1 MDKIVE
7 EGFDRLTEIVT
18 KTKTKQDAVLN
29 KIVKGD
35 ADLLKKMIESVA
47 PVISEAGQEFMLKA
61 KQDSKGDLYD
71 QKYYDFKMILL
82 GKTEHPMEMRPDDP
96 RKKVEQQ
103 YCVLSEKGELFEL
116 MFSNDGFIVDTYAS
130 PLSIEDALDFYGYD
144 ILYMLFSAMREYSLA
159 QQDLLDAL
167 NITLGFLQN
176 KEKKE

>member
-1 MDKIVE
+1 MDKVVE
-7 EGFDRLTEIVT
+7 EGFDRLTELVT
-18 KTKTKQDAVLN
+18 KTKLEQNAVLN
-29 KIVKGD
+29 KIAEGD
-35 ADLLKKMIESVA
+35 AALLKKMIESVA

-82 GKTEHPMEMRPDDP
+82 GKTEHPVEFRPDNP
-96 RKKVEQQ
+96 KKKVEQQ

-116 MFSNDGFIVDTYAS
+116 MFSNDGFIVDTYAA
-130 PLSIEDALDFYGYD
+130 PLSIDDALEFYGYD

-167 NITLGFLQN
+167 NITLGFMQNN
-176 KEKKE
+176 KE